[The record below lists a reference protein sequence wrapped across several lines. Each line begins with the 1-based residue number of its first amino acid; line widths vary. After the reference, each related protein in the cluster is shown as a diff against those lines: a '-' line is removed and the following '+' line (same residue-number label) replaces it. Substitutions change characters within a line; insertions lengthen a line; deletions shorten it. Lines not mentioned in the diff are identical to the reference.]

1 MKHATTDP
9 DESITLNPEFTELL
23 LFEAARAH
31 FALVGYETPE
41 TRAVCVWT
49 CLKHPDLLLD
59 GPFKDHCTNPQIRSI
74 SLDQPAALL
83 TVIDNLRA
91 AFGDRL
97 PGGTTP
103 T

>member
-1 MKHATTDP
+1 V
-9 DESITLNPEFTELL
+9 ELCQP
-23 LFEAARAH
+23 AREK
-31 FALVGYETPE
+31 ALHVT
-41 TRAVCVWT
+41 
-49 CLKHPDLLLD
+49 
-59 GPFKDHCTNPQIRSI
+59 FKDHRTNPQIRSI